1 MCPSSVHG
9 WLWPL
14 SFIRPV
20 FFSHALLPLTVL
32 SFLLVLMVWV
42 LLHPPSGAVSQPAHH
57 LPFCVVP
64 HPLDTMI
71 IQQWESGHLLRVG
84 INKNLLRGSCTD
96 FDGGKFISYQR
107 Y

>member
-1 MCPSSVHG
+1 MFQLFSWMALALVFYPPC
-9 WLWPL
+9 
-14 SFIRPV
+14 V
-20 FFSHALLPLTVL
+20 FFSRSSSVNSALFPFGADGVGSSLP
-32 SFLLVLMVWV
+32 SIW
-42 LLHPPSGAVSQPAHH
+42 GCQPAHH
-57 LPFCVVP
+57 LLFCVVP

-84 INKNLLRGSCTD
+84 INENLLRGSCTD